1 MKVWITGGSGMVGK
15 NLVEH
20 SKSINYQI
28 LIPTRYELDLRNKEA
43 IVNWLS
49 AERPDC
55 VIHAAGKVGGIHA
68 NIAHPT
74 EFLSENVEMG
84 VNVITSCIK
93 SGINKLIN
101 LGSSCMYPKEA
112 QNPLKV
118 ESLLTSP
125 LETTNEGYALSKIVC
140 QKLCEYHS
148 KQNVN
153 SDFKTLIPCNIYGK
167 YDSFNEEDSHLIPSI
182 IKKVYEAKLNGN
194 NQIKVWGKGTVRR
207 EFMYAEDLADAIWFC
222 LENIDKLQNSTNI
235 GLGYD
240 FTVLEYYKIVS
251 EILDYKGTYKM
262 ELNKPEGMKQKI
274 VDIEAITKMGWKHKT
289 DIRKGIQLTYDY
301 FLSQIDNE
309 KI

>member
-1 MKVWITGGSGMVGK
+1 
-15 NLVEH
+15 
-20 SKSINYQI
+20 
-28 LIPTRYELDLRNKEA
+28 
-43 IVNWLS
+43 
-49 AERPDC
+49 
-55 VIHAAGKVGGIHA
+55 
-68 NIAHPT
+68 
-74 EFLSENVEMG
+74 
-84 VNVITSCIK
+84 
-93 SGINKLIN
+93 
-101 LGSSCMYPKEA
+101 MYPKEA

-148 KQNVN
+148 KQNIN

-274 VDIEAITKMGWKHKT
+274 VDIEVITNMGWKHKT